1 MVPVISDSASIV
13 AARDVLASEFDDELV
28 LLDLRDGVY
37 YGLEHV
43 GARVWSLVQQPISVR
58 AIGEAIV
65 AEYDVDPTRCA
76 HDLHALLT
84 ELAATGLVEIC
95 T

>member
-1 MVPVISDSASIV
+1 MVPVISESASIV
-13 AARDVLASEFDDELV
+13 AASDVLASEFDDELV

-43 GARVWSLVQQPISVR
+43 GARVWALVQQPIAVR

-65 AEYDVDPTRCA
+65 TEYDVDPARCA

-84 ELAATGLVEIC
+84 ELAAKGLVEVCI
-95 T
+95 